1 MTTPPT
7 SAIDRLSGRYY
18 NEDAYSATNPGGLDE
33 SDDGLTAGHVVNFPA
48 ALVDIGDAAAYV
60 GAVADTITAAQST
73 ITMAWDAATA
83 VSDPGAG
90 KLRATTATPAA
101 GSYSL
106 LLSVTDGAGAD
117 VSGMLAELGAS
128 SSAAKARARM
138 VKVGDTA
145 KYLDLQVTGITVA
158 AGYRAVAVTC
168 LAGPGGFA
176 AGDAVA
182 LGWVRT
188 GDAGQA
194 GAPGAGPAWA
204 GTSGGAANAQTL
216 TPSAPLPSLTG
227 NPSYEFLAGYS
238 ITGAATLNVSGTGA
252 ASIRRADGTAAGGGD
267 VVAGT
272 KYVVTLVS
280 GQWRL
285 SSGAAGAGPVWYG
298 TSGGAANAQT
308 LAGPLTTL
316 AGNSSVEF
324 IAGQTNGSATRTNLQ
339 PYAKAFDHAAWGK
352 GNSTVTADASVW
364 VDGAL
369 VMDKLSET
377 SAVGVH
383 AIVNNGLTG
392 LSSSTTY
399 TASVFLKAAERS
411 KGRLVFFATNFS
423 DGVAAAFDLSA
434 GTVAA
439 STIGTGNAGAAAID
453 AMTGGIYRVSVS
465 GKLGGSNTSGGI
477 YLNLRDASG
486 ADSYAG
492 AAGSGMY
499 VVGAQLEIGSVAT
512 PLIDTAASPVSVT
525 DGHMTLA
532 VGSTPAKSL
541 LDYAGQALAAAAVT
555 YGRKYVATYDG
566 SSWRLAGGVGAA
578 AGATW
583 CGVAAGT
590 ANALTLTP
598 ATPLPGYTDG
608 ATIAFVTAGSE
619 NTGAVTVSVSGQ
631 PPVQLVSV
639 SGYSLSPR
647 DLKASTLYEATY
659 YSGTFR
665 LAGTAAGGAITTTG
679 LLCRIDAG
687 DAACYSTGQ
696 TLANL
701 VASPADGLSSS
712 VYAWA
717 RGASTSAGSDDP
729 TFNGS
734 SGGMSASEYFGVDG
748 GDFLSLD
755 AASNTTFLDS
765 VHKGAAIGTIA
776 AWVYLVGDGAVFGTG
791 DSNAKPGFYFR
802 VHPTAPYINFTVY
815 NGSGVCGTYQGSS
828 APAANSWAFVAMS
841 FAEGVSNG
849 SFFTYNGI
857 YSQVGSSNTFTLSYT
872 SPSTSAAGRKAA
884 WLDYGA
890 ASGYAAVAGT
900 RIAQAFVWNR
910 ALTKAELD
918 ATFNATRA
926 RYGV

>member
-106 LLSVTDGAGAD
+106 LVSVTDGAGAD

-298 TSGGAANAQT
+298 TSGGTANAQT

-316 AGNSSVEF
+316 AGNPSVEF
-324 IAGQTNGSATRTNLQ
+324 IAGQTNGPVTRSNICYPSAD
-339 PYAKAFDHAAWGK
+339 F
-352 GNSTVTADASVW
+352 
-364 VDGAL
+364 GAPW
-369 VMDKLSET
+369 
-377 SAVGVH
+377 
-383 AIVNNGLTG
+383 
-392 LSSSTTY
+392 
-399 TASVFLKAAERS
+399 
-411 KGRLVFFATNFS
+411 
-423 DGVAAAFDLSA
+423 AAF
-434 GTVAA
+434 
-439 STIGTGNAGAAAID
+439 GAAAVTINTTVAPD
-453 AMTGGIYRVSVS
+453 GTIAADTVNGGVGAGVNRGIATPADTVTRCYSVYVKAGTSTACRVYFNHGAVAAGVNVDLTAGAISAWTGAPV
-465 GKLGGSNTSGGI
+465 
-477 YLNLRDASG
+477 ASG
-486 ADSYAG
+486 IEAIPGGWWRIFIATTNNSSTVCGPHVFTVQGSGSGSVNVWG
-492 AAGSGMY
+492 AQIEAGSTPTTY
-499 VVGAQLEIGSVAT
+499 IPTTTGAVT
-512 PLIDTAASPVSVT
+512 VT
-525 DGHMTLA
+525 DGYVTLA
-532 VGSTPAKSL
+532 VGSTTARPL
-541 LDYAGQALAAAAVT
+541 LDYAGQALNAAAVT

-776 AWVYLVGDGAVFGTG
+776 AWVYLVADGAVFGTG

-849 SFFTYNGI
+849 SFFAYNGI